1 MVPVRSSRWQVTSG
15 DWVWFGTWL
24 AGWVVI
30 LLATLVPGASS
41 SFVLLVILVEVA
53 TVAAGSYVISRFSGH
68 PLPKLTREMS
78 RAELIIG
85 LCVFA
90 GWWLPFLAIF
100 PPDSWSNASG
110 LAAYAIWMSAGW
122 QIADLV
128 GRAVVGRNRRV
139 DPEEVPT
146 GDKQRL
152 PAQF

>member
-1 MVPVRSSRWQVTSG
+1 MVPLRSSRWQVTSG
-15 DWVWFGTWL
+15 DWVWFGAWL
-24 AGWVVI
+24 AGWVVL

-41 SFVLLVILVEVA
+41 SFVFLVILLEVA
-53 TVAAGSYVISRFSGH
+53 TVAAGSYVISRSRGR

-78 RAELIIG
+78 RSELIIG

-100 PPDSWSNASG
+100 PPDSWGTASG

-122 QIADLV
+122 QIADLA
-128 GRAVVGRNRRV
+128 GRALVGRNRRF
-139 DPEEVPT
+139 DPEGMPSGEKEP
-146 GDKQRL
+146 R